1 MNKDKY
7 VFAQMVEF
15 LDNYKFLR
23 IVKKYDGNKY
33 VKHFTCWNQLL
44 TLMFGQLCNRES
56 LRDLIVALNAHQ
68 EKCYHLGV
76 GKHVT
81 RSNLAKANENRD
93 YRIFEDFAFHMISE
107 ARKKRVNDIFKLN
120 GNVYAFDSTTIDL
133 CLKLFP
139 WANFRTYKGGIKIHT
154 LYDVET
160 QVPAFIHI
168 TEAKIND
175 VRAMDVI
182 TYESGSF
189 YVFDRAYN
197 DYHRLYK
204 IHMMDSFFVVRAKTN
219 IKARVLKWK
228 RRLPKNILSDC
239 EIELTGF
246 YTQKS
251 YPETIRLVRFWD
263 EEDEREFVYL
273 TNAKHIPALQVA
285 ELYKNRWQVELFF
298 KWLKQHLKI
307 KKFWGTSENAVK
319 IQVYSAIIAY
329 CLVAI
334 MQHDMK
340 LNRSTYEVLQI
351 LGISLTDKTPLR
363 NLFSKTK
370 FNDVKEQSGLDG
382 PNLFS
387 NPKIRKQSQWQS
399 QLQ

>member
-139 WANFRTYKGGIKIHT
+139 WANFSTYKGGIKIHT

-182 TYESGSF
+182 TYEYGSF

-387 NPKIRKQSQWQS
+387 NYNF
-399 QLQ
+399 

>member
-93 YRIFEDFAFHMISE
+93 YRIFEDFAFYMISE

-139 WANFRTYKGGIKIHT
+139 WANFRTHKGCIKIHT

-175 VRAMDVI
+175 VKAMDVI
-182 TYESGSF
+182 PYESSSF

-263 EEDEREFVYL
+263 EEDEREFIYL
-273 TNAKHIPALQVA
+273 TNAKHIQALQVA

-340 LNRSTYEVLQI
+340 LDRSTYEVLQI

-363 NLFSKTK
+363 DLFSKTK

-387 NPKIRKQSQWQS
+387 NYNF
-399 QLQ
+399 